1 MFCLLL
7 GIGRSIMQKKKLR
20 VKFEFVSNIDS
31 PYSIGYDNYTE
42 AIKNHEIIRGFIE
55 SPRFHRRWNELGFTE
70 DDLLDLQLILLDNPK
85 IGPVMKETGGLRK
98 MRFAFEG
105 RGKSGSVRILYVD
118 FEEHERILLM
128 NVFSKNEKTN
138 LTKGERGQIKKAMK
152 QLETELFG
160 GAK

>member
-1 MFCLLL
+1 
-7 GIGRSIMQKKKLR
+7 MQKRKKT
-20 VKFEFVSNIDS
+20 VNFEFVSNIDT
-31 PYSIGYDNYTE
+31 PYSVGYDDCTE
-42 AIKNHEIIRGFIE
+42 TIKNHEIIRGFIE
-55 SPRFHRRWNELGFTE
+55 SPRFHRRWIELGFTE

-85 IGPVMKETGGLRK
+85 LGPVMKETGGLRK

-105 RGKSGSVRILYVD
+105 RGKSSSVRILYVD
-118 FEEHERILLM
+118 FEEHERILLL